1 MNEQPLLLLDELL
14 LSLTGLTYIQLHHLL
29 STIRQL
35 TVDEKAFAQLHINP
49 FAPQMEEN
57 TNETELVQLDSIQ
70 PTMRSIVKSVLKL
83 PQNELLL
90 LGLAVKKRMQQ
101 LFSPISKSDSEIRSW
116 GISYP
121 MADVFPDEA
130 FDTVLRPPE
139 EIPKIVLEIN
149 DLSQK
154 SFEALRGNNPEEAN
168 RLFGEAIA
176 LAEQNNYPTFALKI
190 RWESSSGRD
199 ENRLVE
205 LFQEAVDFYRTQND
219 RFGLAQKLRD
229 LAFLLARIENRPK
242 ALECLDEAEGI
253 MQSMTPEELSQTHH
267 PRALLQHLIENEI
280 HIHTRISDLQR
291 LRNQIQSS
299 NEVRGSYSIG
309 HSMYG

>member
-1 MNEQPLLLLDELL
+1 
-14 LSLTGLTYIQLHHLL
+14 LTYIQLHHLL
-29 STIRQL
+29 STIRGL

-49 FAPQMEEN
+49 FAPQNKE
-57 TNETELVQLDSIQ
+57 TSGETELTQIASIQ
-70 PTMRSIVKSVLKL
+70 PTMYTILKSVLKL
-83 PQNELLL
+83 PQEELYE
-90 LGLAVKKRMQQ
+90 LGLAAKNRLLDMP
-101 LFSPISKSDSEIRSW
+101 SPFPKPDPGSQSY
-116 GISYP
+116 GIVYSRRE
-121 MADVFPDEA
+121 VFPDET
-130 FDTVLRPPE
+130 FDTVVKPPE
-139 EIPKIVLEIN
+139 EIPEVFMEIN
-149 DLSQK
+149 RLAHQ
-154 SFEALRGNNPEEAN
+154 SFEALRGNNSEEAN
-168 RLFGEAIA
+168 QLFAEAVA

-291 LRNQIQSS
+291 LRNQIQSG
-299 NEVRGSYSIG
+299 NEVRGGYSIS